1 MKKILYMSL
10 LILCFIFITGFN
22 YKSEELDYSSI
33 SVDELVAYV
42 GDDMFVKDSS
52 SILLTK
58 TISSMILDNF
68 VIVKNEEINN
78 YDSSLIVKDDG
89 YIGNGS
95 TKGTYT
101 ITYNF
106 IVNLYDENN
115 YVYVKTFTK
124 DIYVK
129 VVDFL
134 GCNYIFEDIYYT
146 YKTNI
151 ITEDIMTIILKYLKV
166 IPDVELFIIYESVYF
181 EEINVNEDK
190 EIKYSFEEYLVN
202 YSYQA
207 SSGESGE
214 GDFTIKLIDSK
225 YQLNIDQEK
234 DSNNIL
240 IILLITLIVTGII
253 YICYKFF
260 IDKRKYKKNTWRF

>member
-10 LILCFIFITGFN
+10 LILCFIFITGFS
-22 YKSEELDYSSI
+22 YRSEDIDYSSI
-33 SVDELVAYV
+33 TVDELVVYV

-68 VIVKNEEINN
+68 VIVQNEEINN

-95 TKGTYT
+95 SKGTYT

-129 VVDFL
+129 VVDSL
-134 GCNYIFEDIYYT
+134 GCNYIFEDVYYT

-166 IPDVELFIIYESVYF
+166 IPDVELFIIYESIYF
-181 EEINVNEDK
+181 KEINVKEDEK
-190 EIKYSFEEYLVN
+190 IKYSQSEYIID
-202 YSYQA
+202 YSYQS

-225 YQLNIDQEK
+225 YQLNIDQKTE
-234 DSNNIL
+234 SNNLLL
-240 IILLITLIVTGII
+240 IIVLIFLFIFVI
-253 YICYKFF
+253 YISYKFF
-260 IDKRKYKKNTWRF
+260 FKRKYKKNTWRF